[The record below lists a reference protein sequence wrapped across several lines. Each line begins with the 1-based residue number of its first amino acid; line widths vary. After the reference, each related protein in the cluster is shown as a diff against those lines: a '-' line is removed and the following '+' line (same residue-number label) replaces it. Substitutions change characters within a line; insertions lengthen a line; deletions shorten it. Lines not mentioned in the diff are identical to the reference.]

1 MEAVARQAR
10 GNDAARLVADLPGR
24 VIVALDHF
32 SDAVRDAVRQVAEVF
47 ARGDA
52 VGTRMPDPDPYY
64 LLRATPD
71 VLVIVRRDEG
81 APVMVED
88 VVWQKVWDHLAA
100 DACLRGDVRPAS
112 DHRDGRTRDR
122 AGQWG
127 VER

>member
-32 SDAVRDAVRQVAEVF
+32 SDAERNAVRKVAEAF

-52 VGTRMPDPDPYY
+52 VGTRMPDPAPYY

-88 VVWQKVWDHLAA
+88 V
-100 DACLRGDVRPAS
+100 RPAS

-122 AGQWG
+122 AGQRG
-127 VER
+127 VERRSAQAGVETQSCCY

>member
-1 MEAVARQAR
+1 
-10 GNDAARLVADLPGR
+10 VADLPGR

-32 SDAVRDAVRQVAEVF
+32 SEAVRKVAEAF

-52 VGTRMPDPDPYY
+52 VGTRMPDPAPYY

-122 AGQWG
+122 AGQRG